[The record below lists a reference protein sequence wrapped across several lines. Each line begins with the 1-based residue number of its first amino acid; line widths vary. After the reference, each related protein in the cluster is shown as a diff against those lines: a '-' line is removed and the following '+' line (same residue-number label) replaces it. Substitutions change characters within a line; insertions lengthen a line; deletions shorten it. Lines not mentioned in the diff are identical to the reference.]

1 MGKKSVAIEVKNLS
15 IIYKSLKAYSIKK
28 NLLRLKKVDVKKFKA
43 VDNISF
49 NVNEGEILSFIGAN
63 GAGKSTLMNTLSGTL
78 KPKMGEIL
86 FNGENIT
93 KMTPQQRVSK
103 GIILCPEG
111 RQIFPKFTVEENLKM
126 GAYTVKDK
134 KLINSTYDYVF
145 ELFPEIKDRQK
156 QLAGTL
162 SGGEQQMLAIGRAL
176 MSQPKLLML
185 DEPSLGL
192 SPILVQKIFKLINTI
207 HQSGT
212 TVLLVEQNAMAAL
225 EIADRAYALETG
237 EITISGTGKELLS
250 NDEIIKSYLGA

>member
-1 MGKKSVAIEVKNLS
+1 MLLQVNNLHTYYGN
-15 IIYKSLKAYSIKK
+15 IKA
-28 NLLRLKKVDVKKFKA
+28 LRGVT
-43 VDNISF
+43 F

-126 GAYTVKDK
+126 SAYTVKDK